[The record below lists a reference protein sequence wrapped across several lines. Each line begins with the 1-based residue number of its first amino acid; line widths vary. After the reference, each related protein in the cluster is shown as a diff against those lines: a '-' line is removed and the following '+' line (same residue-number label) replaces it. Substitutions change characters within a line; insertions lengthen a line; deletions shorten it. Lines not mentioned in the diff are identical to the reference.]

1 VSAYRAAQSMR
12 EIHLMSAGA
21 SRGMRTLLI
30 NLARTS
36 PAHLRA
42 VYARA
47 ARSNNHDMVRELRAA
62 GAS

>member
-1 VSAYRAAQSMR
+1 MR